1 MIILFTKNNLASAN
15 IAKKLIEKHG
25 FAKSKTKA
33 PGDETGSPAET
44 TLEQAAME
52 TWERDGV
59 MLIDTGAPTVL
70 DVPTDFDTD
79 CLIVL
84 STHKSKTAGKMLTAH
99 VPGNWGS
106 AEMGGEPKTL
116 NIAHGLMLKRLIR
129 ALDKANR
136 EHKLGWPISLESDH
150 HGPTCEVPIL
160 FVEIGNNEEQWAD
173 DLAALVV
180 AEAVA
185 DAIFGKDTGLEPETV
200 FGVGGGHYQRAFTKL
215 LIESD
220 ITVGHMAP
228 KYAIDSM
235 DEGMFAQAVLKN
247 VGEVRRVLILKDET
261 NGAQKEKI
269 KAFAKEMGFE
279 TELI

>member
-15 IAKKLIEKHG
+15 IAKKLIENHG
-25 FAKSKTKA
+25 FDKKT
-33 PGDETGSPAET
+33 PPPSAET
-44 TLEQAAME
+44 TLGQAVME
-52 TWERDGV
+52 TWEREGV
-59 MLIDTGAPTVL
+59 LLIDTAAPTVL

-84 STHKSKTAGKMLTAH
+84 STHKSKTPGKMLTAH
-99 VPGNWGS
+99 VPGNWDN

-116 NIAHGLMLKRLIR
+116 NIAHGLMLKKLIR

-136 EHKLGWPISLESDH
+136 ENKLDWPVSLESDH

-160 FVEIGNNEEQWAD
+160 FVEIGNGEEQWGD
-173 DLAALVV
+173 DLAAEVVADAV
-180 AEAVA
+180 AEAV
-185 DAIFGKDTGLEPETV
+185 FGGTGEQETDDLEPETV

-215 LIESD
+215 LIETD
-220 ITVGHMAP
+220 IAVGHMAP

-235 DEGMFAQAVLKN
+235 DEEMFTQAVLKN

-269 KAFAKEMGFE
+269 RTFAKGMGLE
-279 TELI
+279 IELV